1 MGSGPTLDYVFTVD
15 RQGETMKLR
24 TTGGQLNLGGAFKL
38 VATGY
43 FLGAGVIFIPLLAL
57 VTVITLAA
65 GVPPTLNGE
74 PVEGSGGILVAFLP
88 LIMVPVI
95 FAIQAVMFGGLAV
108 LGLWLYTKRK
118 PIRVVEG

>member
-1 MGSGPTLDYVFTVD
+1 M
-15 RQGETMKLR
+15 ELR
-24 TTGGQLNLGGAFKL
+24 TTGGQLKLGGAFKL

-43 FLGAGVIFIPLLAL
+43 FLGAGVIFFPLFAL
-57 VTVITLAA
+57 ITVITLAV

-74 PVEGSGGILVAFLP
+74 PVEGSAGIFVAFLP

-95 FAIQAVMFGGLAV
+95 LAIQAVMFGGLAV
-108 LGLWLYTKRK
+108 LGLWLYTKRR

>member
-1 MGSGPTLDYVFTVD
+1 M
-15 RQGETMKLR
+15 ELR
-24 TTGGQLNLGGAFKL
+24 TTGGQLKLGGAFKL

-43 FLGAGVIFIPLLAL
+43 FLGAGVIFLPLFAL
-57 VTVITLAA
+57 INVITLAA

-95 FAIQAVMFGGLAV
+95 LAIQAVMFGGLAV
-108 LGLWLYTKRK
+108 LGLWPTSSGGRSASSKGDCSKVRNGSVS
-118 PIRVVEG
+118 VVGR